1 MQAETAQAI
10 RREEGG
16 GEMNETVR
24 VDLPVIRDAAGNVC
38 CVNERG
44 DECAVHYA
52 GDAKPMCAFG
62 SDALQLNGRVLPLR
76 DCPLIWSLRAEGRS

>member
-1 MQAETAQAI
+1 
-10 RREEGG
+10 
-16 GEMNETVR
+16 MNETVR

-44 DECAVHYA
+44 DECAAHHRFDDGYKFVHR
-52 GDAKPMCAFG
+52 CAFG
-62 SDALQLNGRVLPLR
+62 SDIGKQGYGLYMPVR